1 MGKNVYAELII
12 ISWRPRLKH
21 MTTSKAPTS
30 IDQQRELN
38 EILWDY
44 RSRLRRVEVLL
55 EAQLMFMGSGR
66 DNALGV
72 IADMLDETALQVGEL
87 DLRREMFFHQDAAPA
102 SGEPLT
108 LSLTELSVEAD
119 NEEQAAWAEILRD
132 HQRFLDTRV
141 RRIQHLV
148 AQSRQS
154 QETMLD
160 LLAQATSQGAS
171 GGNEPALQRYDRTG
185 QTVRTPLPAM
195 VFDGKA

>member
-1 MGKNVYAELII
+1 MITSSL
-12 ISWRPRLKH
+12 PRLKH
-21 MTTSKAPTS
+21 MTTSEAPTS

-72 IADMLDETALQVGEL
+72 IADMLDETAVQVGEL
-87 DLRREMFFHQDAAPA
+87 DLQREMFFHQDTPPT
-102 SGEPLT
+102 GT
-108 LSLTELSVEAD
+108 GQTQLSLTELSVVAD
-119 NEEQAAWAEILRD
+119 NEEQSAWAEILRD

-160 LLAQATSQGAS
+160 LLAQATAQTSPVS
-171 GGNEPALQRYDRTG
+171 NEPTLQRYDRTG
-185 QTVRTPLPAM
+185 QTVRAPLPAM

>member
-1 MGKNVYAELII
+1 
-12 ISWRPRLKH
+12 
-21 MTTSKAPTS
+21 MTSSKAPTS
-30 IDQQRELN
+30 IDHQRELN

-44 RSRLRRVEVLL
+44 RSRLRRVEILL

-66 DNALGV
+66 DSALGV
-72 IADMLDETALQVGEL
+72 IADMLDETAVQVGEL
-87 DLRREMFFHQDAAPA
+87 DLRREMFFHRDATALG
-102 SGEPLT
+102 SEQQKI
-108 LSLTELSVEAD
+108 SLTDLSVEAD
-119 NEEQAAWAEILRD
+119 DEDHAAWAEILRD

-160 LLAQATSQGAS
+160 LLAQATSQGAN
-171 GGNEPALQRYDRTG
+171 GVNEPALQRYDRTG
-185 QTVRTPLPAM
+185 QTVRAPLPAM